1 MIKKE
6 RGITLIAL
14 VITIIVLL
22 ILAGVTIAALSGE
35 NGILIRATEAR
46 DKTVKAQKQEE
57 QDLEEMEDFIDESI
71 VDSQWKQNGYE
82 ITNGKITV
90 KVGDTVLNY
99 NETTESTEIG
109 TTESGHTD
117 PQTLTTENLGW
128 KILGIGENGRLELI
142 SDNATTAT
150 VTLVGETG
158 YLNAEN
164 VLSRVCDDLYGKGQ
178 YAKGARCIKAED
190 INKLANYN
198 PETSIEYGDLYKFK
212 FDTNANCIQYS
223 KSTDK
228 GVTWSGWENMQNA
241 TGTGKPYETFK
252 IPGSTETLSK
262 DNLKTSEEIKNTYY
276 ALIQIANE
284 ISDTNIAN
292 MITKGTGD
300 SNISYWLNTPTTM
313 CMPHFVIF
321 GMPAVRSGNIAAFDM
336 GGAPLY
342 GADGTSYNPSYPIR
356 PVVTL
361 ESDVQLEGSSQE
373 GWTLSK

>member
-1 MIKKE
+1 
-6 RGITLIAL
+6 
-14 VITIIVLL
+14 
-22 ILAGVTIAALSGE
+22 
-35 NGILIRATEAR
+35 
-46 DKTVKAQKQEE
+46 
-57 QDLEEMEDFIDESI
+57 MEDFINESI

-99 NETTESTEIG
+99 NETTESTGIE

-158 YLNAEN
+158 YLNGKN
-164 VLSRVCDDLYGKGQ
+164 VLNRVCDDLYGKGQ
-178 YAKGARCIKAED
+178 YAKGAKCIKAED

-223 KSTDK
+223 KSTDE
-228 GVTWSGWENMQNA
+228 GATWSEWENMQEV

-313 CMPHFVIF
+313 CMPNFVIF
-321 GMPAVRSGNIAAFDM
+321 GMPTVRGGNIASFDM

-342 GADGTSYNPSYPIR
+342 GADGTSYNQSFSIR

-361 ESDVQLEGSSQE
+361 EPDVQLKGSSQE

>member
-46 DKTVKAQKQEE
+46 DKTVEAQKQEE
-57 QDLEEMEDFIDESI
+57 QDLEEMEDFINESI

-99 NETTESTEIG
+99 NETTESTGID

-158 YLNAEN
+158 YLNAKN
-164 VLSRVCDDLYGKGQ
+164 VLSRVCDELYGKGQ

-198 PETSIEYGDLYKFK
+198 PETSNGYGDLYKFK

-223 KSTDK
+223 KSTNE
-228 GVTWSGWENMQNA
+228 GATWSGWENMQEA
-241 TGTGKPYETFK
+241 PGTGKTYETFK

-300 SNISYWLNTPTTM
+300 SNI
-313 CMPHFVIF
+313 
-321 GMPAVRSGNIAAFDM
+321 
-336 GGAPLY
+336 LY
-342 GADGTSYNPSYPIR
+342 
-356 PVVTL
+356 
-361 ESDVQLEGSSQE
+361 
-373 GWTLSK
+373 

>member
-35 NGILIRATEAR
+35 NGILKRATEAR
-46 DKTVKAQKQEE
+46 DKTVEAQEQEE
-57 QDLEEMEDFIDESI
+57 QDLEEMEDFINESI

-99 NETTESTEIG
+99 NETSESTEIG

-158 YLNAEN
+158 YLNGKN
-164 VLSRVCDDLYGKGQ
+164 VLNRVCDDLYGKGQ

-198 PETSIEYGDLYKFK
+198 PETSIGYGDLYKFK

-223 KSTDK
+223 KSTDE
-228 GVTWSGWENMQNA
+228 GATWSEWENMQEV

-300 SNISYWLNTPTTM
+300 SNILYWLNTPTTM
-313 CMPHFVIF
+313 CTPNFVIF
-321 GMPAVRSGNIAAFDM
+321 GMPAVRGGNIAAFDM

-342 GADGTSYNPSYPIR
+342 GADGTPHNASYPIR

-361 ESDVQLEGSSQE
+361 EPDVQLEGSSQE